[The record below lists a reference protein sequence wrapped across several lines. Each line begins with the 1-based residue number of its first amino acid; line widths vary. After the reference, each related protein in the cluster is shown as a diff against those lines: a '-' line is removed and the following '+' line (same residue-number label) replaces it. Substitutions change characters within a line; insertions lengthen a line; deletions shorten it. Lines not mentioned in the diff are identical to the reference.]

1 MNVNPKL
8 GQLMVYKTLLS
19 KHIICLTFLINY
31 IPGFAEM
38 EQSTKDVRYIL
49 INEKNQYFQT
59 IVSKSWFAAKI
70 LRGVTESDPVKS
82 YNLIIFLNISE
93 SHKRSLILKTS
104 RTQK

>member
-38 EQSTKDVRYIL
+38 EQSTKDVRYI
-49 INEKNQYFQT
+49 
-59 IVSKSWFAAKI
+59 
-70 LRGVTESDPVKS
+70 
-82 YNLIIFLNISE
+82 
-93 SHKRSLILKTS
+93 
-104 RTQK
+104 